1 MMIPIWTL
9 FETALVLAMYAV
21 IAVDLWRAHR

>member
-1 MMIPIWTL
+1 MIPMGIWV
-9 FETALVLAMYAV
+9 ETALVLAMYAA